1 MAKYTIFLWVLVS
14 LLHTGCIKNRD
25 YVLND
30 GLDPGSIIRI
40 ASVTPGYIT
49 ADSHTAVIIRV
60 AIAPAATEAHT
71 VTLQTDRGYFPNDS
85 QTMTQT
91 VNMERY
97 TDFILHTGSSAGPAH
112 ITAVV
117 KDSLKTDT
125 LLYFNTSYP
134 DTLIIKPAH
143 YVMTGMTEQDI
154 RVKLFKA
161 KGYASAAPVLQYTAV
176 DSLGNPAG
184 TLEESTPYIP
194 GNDIRLKF
202 TPLPGFTGTITL
214 EAILFK
220 ENAAAITGRNRIKI
234 Q

>member
-1 MAKYTIFLWVLVS
+1 MLKLSFYILFICLFA
-14 LLHTGCIKNRD
+14 TGCIKNKD

-30 GLDPGSIIRI
+30 GLDPDSIIRI
-40 ASVTPGYIT
+40 SSITPGHIT

-60 AIAPAATEAHT
+60 AIAPEATEAYT
-71 VTLQTDRGYFPNDS
+71 VTLHTNRDHFSNDS
-85 QTMTQT
+85 QTMTQA

-97 TDFILHTGSSAGPAH
+97 SDFILHTGSSAGPAH

-154 RVKLFKA
+154 SVKLFKA